1 MSTLKGI
8 SESRLL
14 NTSQFAYLNWEL
26 LTYFI
31 KKSDFVK
38 SVVKQEHGLGHVI
51 MFQMKLYYSPIK
63 VKCKMSIFEKPTL
76 T

>member
-31 KKSDFVK
+31 KKSDFVSALAPLISMSKPCSLEDYALFPKTK
-38 SVVKQEHGLGHVI
+38 SEIKS
-51 MFQMKLYYSPIK
+51 MFI
-63 VKCKMSIFEKPTL
+63 CHI
-76 T
+76 